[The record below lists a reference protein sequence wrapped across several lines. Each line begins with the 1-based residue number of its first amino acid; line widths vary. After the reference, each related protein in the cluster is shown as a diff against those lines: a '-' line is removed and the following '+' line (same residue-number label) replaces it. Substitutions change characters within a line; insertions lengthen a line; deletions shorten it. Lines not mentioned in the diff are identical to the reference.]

1 MLYYN
6 NPEIVEAIRDG
17 RGVSTVDDNKRLM
30 RFARSQNANV

>member
-1 MLYYN
+1 MLWYN

-30 RFARSQNANV
+30 RLSPSQSTDA

>member
-1 MLYYN
+1 MLWYN

-30 RFARSQNANV
+30 RLSRLQSTDC